1 MALPVPPRG
10 SDVILERLKGLHPK
24 LIDLSLGRIERL
36 LAALGHPERCMA
48 PAIHVAGTNG
58 KGSTVAFLRAMLEAQ
73 GYRVHVYTSP
83 HLVRF
88 NERIRLA
95 GKLIDEAMLS
105 AMLERCEQANGGQPI
120 TFFEVTTAA
129 AFLAFAETPAD
140 IVLLETG
147 LGGRLDATNVLA
159 APLACVITPVSMD
172 HEQFLGDTLAKIAGE
187 KAGILKRDVTCVVA
201 PQAPEAAAVIAARA
215 GEIGA
220 PLLCYGRDWS
230 VETLS
235 HGMRWHSTREAPSWR
250 DTTLPR
256 PALPGAHQIINAGAA
271 IACLSLLRDIVVDE
285 AAIRQGLSTVEWP
298 ARLQR
303 LTRGPLVGALRK
315 LPHDIELWLDGGHN
329 PSAGEALAAQAVQWR
344 DKPLMIVAGLLRTK
358 DAAGFFRPLAPH
370 IAAARSVTIA
380 GEDAS
385 LTAEETAEAAGRAGL
400 PATPAESVAA
410 AVAALAR
417 IATQPARILICG
429 SLYLAGQVLAE
440 NG

>member
-1 MALPVPPRG
+1 MTSPVPPRG
-10 SDVILERLKGLHPK
+10 SDIILERLKGLHPK

-36 LAALGHPERCMA
+36 LAALHHPERRMA

-88 NERIRLA
+88 NERIRLD

-147 LGGRLDATNVLA
+147 LGGRLDATNVLD

-172 HEQFLGDTLAKIAGE
+172 HEQFLGNTLALIAGE
-187 KAGILKRDVTCVVA
+187 KAGILKRGVSCVVA

-215 GEIGA
+215 RELGA
-220 PLLCYGRDWS
+220 PLLCHGRDWS
-230 VETLS
+230 VETLPD
-235 HGMRWHSTREAPSWR
+235 GMRWRSTSGQPAWR
-250 DTTLPR
+250 DMTLPL
-256 PALPGAHQIINAGAA
+256 PALPGAHQTINAGAA
-271 IACLSLLRDIVVDE
+271 IACLSLLRDFAVGE
-285 AAIRQGLSTVEWP
+285 AAIRKGLASVEWP

-303 LTRGPLVGALRK
+303 LTEGPLAESLRK

-329 PSAGEALAAQAVQWR
+329 PSAGEALAAQAAQWR
-344 DKPLMIVAGLLRTK
+344 DKPLMIVAGMLRTK

-370 IAAARSVTIA
+370 VAAARSVTIP

-385 LTAEETAEAAGRAGL
+385 LTAQETAEAAGRGGL
-400 PATPAESVAA
+400 SATPAESVAA

-417 IATQPARILICG
+417 SATEPCRILICG